1 MSPFKKTKQ
10 YSYYWLLLGI
20 FILAGESSAGGI
32 SVDAGLTPA
41 ENRWMIRVQSRQMGA
56 TSQPSTPT
64 RQMKMQAK
72 VFMAAYGLR
81 PNVTLIGMQG
91 LMNREMT
98 MMGAVNESS
107 GLADLNLLIKY
118 LIHRTNTRHQT
129 LGIAAT
135 TKFTLPTGED
145 GFSDDYWSFTPG
157 VYLSLRRGTWAMDAS
172 TTFRIQDIFS
182 QQDAMNSGWEY
193 TLDGAIARQLPLD
206 GLKNI
211 ALAPV
216 FEINL
221 LIDQGDQS
229 SSAEVSDAESVVFL
243 SPGFKY
249 TYGSLILESL
259 VQVPIWEKI
268 PTTSL
273 EKDTRWRIGFRFM
286 F

>member
-1 MSPFKKTKQ
+1 MLPSNKMKQ

-56 TSQPSTPT
+56 SSQPSTPA
-64 RQMKMQAK
+64 RQMKVQAN
-72 VFMAAYGLR
+72 VLMAAYGLR
-81 PNVTLIGMQG
+81 PNITLIGMQG
-91 LMNREMT
+91 WMNREMT

-107 GLADLNLLIKY
+107 GRADLNLIIKY
-118 LIHRTNTRHQT
+118 LIHRTNTRDQT

-135 TKFTLPTGED
+135 TKLTLPTGEV

-172 TTFRIQDIFS
+172 TTYRIQDMFS
-182 QQDAMNSGWEY
+182 QQDAMDRGWEY
-193 TLDGAIARQLPLD
+193 TLDGAVARQLPLG
-206 GLKNI
+206 GLKNM

-216 FEINL
+216 LEFNL
-221 LIDQGDQS
+221 LVDQGDHS
-229 SSAEVSDAESVVFL
+229 SSAEPSDTESVVFL

-249 TYGSLILESL
+249 TYGSMILESL
-259 VQVPIWEKI
+259 IQVPVWESVPI
-268 PTTSL
+268 TSL
-273 EKDTRWRIGFRFM
+273 EKEVRWRVGLRLM